1 MSLIY
6 KDILATPKKKAA
18 PDMPGGESSAAPTH
32 KFYTLSVDKIVSK
45 PVDSP

>member
-1 MSLIY
+1 MRDS
-6 KDILATPKKKAA
+6 
-18 PDMPGGESSAAPTH
+18 ESSAAPAH